1 MLFDL
6 KGKRR
11 RLVQGTYLMLALLMG
26 GGLVLFGIGGD
37 VSGGLFDAFS
47 DRQGNVSNADETF
60 EERRD
65 QARERLQRNP
75 RDEQALKALVR
86 ANYQLASSAAGQA
99 TAFPP
104 EAQDDLRAAA
114 AAWERY
120 LALDPDPLDESL
132 ANLMLQAYGPGAL
145 NQLDKAVDTAET
157 LARADQTS
165 QSYLRLVQYASL
177 AGDTRTADLAG
188 RRAIDLA
195 PRDQRSTVRDQVEQA
210 KAASAIQQAQQG
222 DGSAGP

>member
-11 RLVQGTYLMLALLMG
+11 RLVQGTYLMLAVLMG

-47 DRQGNVSNADETF
+47 DRQGGGSVADDTF

-99 TAFPP
+99 TTFPP

-120 LALDPDPLDESL
+120 LASDPDPLDESL

-177 AGDTRTADLAG
+177 AGDTRTANLAG
-188 RRAIDLA
+188 KRAVDLA

-210 KAASAIQQAQQG
+210 KAAGALQQAQQG
-222 DGSAGP
+222 DGSAGQ